1 MIKCAHCG
9 RDIPETDALK
19 HKTSDGDYEVICKSC
34 FQAATGVDYQTFAF
48 RRENA
53 KMTLLAVLF
62 CLAATIYAFVE
73 KGVLYGILGL
83 VLTVLVYLFAS
94 KKK

>member
-62 CLAATIYAFVE
+62 CFRRKRGSLRHTRPGADGARLPLRLE
-73 KGVLYGILGL
+73 KEIML
-83 VLTVLVYLFAS
+83 
-94 KKK
+94 

>member
-1 MIKCAHCG
+1 MVKCERCG
-9 RDIPETDALK
+9 RAVEETAALK
-19 HKTSDGDYEVICKSC
+19 HKTDAGDYEVICQDC

-62 CLAATIYAFVE
+62 CLAATVYAFVE
-73 KGVLYGILGL
+73 KGALYGALGI
-83 VLTVLVYLFAS
+83 VLTILVYLFAS